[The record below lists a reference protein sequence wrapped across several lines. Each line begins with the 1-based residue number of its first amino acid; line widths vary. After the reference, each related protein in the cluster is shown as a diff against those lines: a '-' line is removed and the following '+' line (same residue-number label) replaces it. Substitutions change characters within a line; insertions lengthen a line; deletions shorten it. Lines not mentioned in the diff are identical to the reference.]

1 MQVTWRGR
9 QLKLEGGRPRKSY
22 GTVSGSPHSD
32 AASSPPFD
40 FASRAP
46 APRLSNLVLDR
57 FYTLISPSSPANPS
71 AQTICLLL
79 EPSLDAFQRFV
90 PAPNTLA
97 ENEVRAHVTMFEPTK
112 NDGYYQLAL
121 EAAAVVRQAIT
132 NRRSDLLL

>member
-46 APRLSNLVLDR
+46 A
-57 FYTLISPSSPANPS
+57 PSSPANPS